1 MPSVKV
7 HPLAEI
13 IAKRLF
19 GIWDV
24 PATEQRKMISRACK
38 AAIEYHEKEMSD
50 KSEVKPYDGISN
62 GLLNPI
68 MHRRHGT

>member
-19 GIWDV
+19 DIWGV
-24 PATEQRKMISRACK
+24 PATEQRGMISRACK
-38 AAIEYHEKEMSD
+38 AAVEHHEKAISD
-50 KSEVKPYDGISN
+50 NSEVKPYGGISN
-62 GLLNPI
+62 GAVHSNNTP
-68 MHRRHGT
+68 